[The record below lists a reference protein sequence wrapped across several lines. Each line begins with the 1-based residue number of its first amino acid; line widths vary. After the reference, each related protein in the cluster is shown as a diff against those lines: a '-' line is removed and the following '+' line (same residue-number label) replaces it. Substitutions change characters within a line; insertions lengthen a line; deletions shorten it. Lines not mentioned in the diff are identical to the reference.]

1 MQLIEAQ
8 LLGVTALFVNGCA
21 GNINPHPRGSFA
33 LAARHGTRAGDAVL
47 QTVLDRA
54 DLRRGGRLRC
64 AQHAFELP
72 LQPMPSQQE
81 CERELAEWEP
91 AFRQLKGEHHR
102 SWQVCRRY
110 FAAKERFEA
119 CQSGSVATGLPLEL
133 QVVAL
138 DDVALIGLPG
148 EIFVETGLAIA
159 EASPFS
165 LTLPVGYANGAI
177 GYVPT
182 SEEVPYGGYEV
193 LDARASHQGR
203 FLRDDADRVLT
214 DGALRALELAA
225 AE

>member
-1 MQLIEAQ
+1 M
-8 LLGVTALFVNGCA
+8 
-21 GNINPHPRGSFA
+21 
-33 LAARHGTRAGDAVL
+33 L

-72 LQPMPSQQE
+72 LQPMPSQEE
-81 CERELAEWEP
+81 CERDLAEWEP
-91 AFRQLKGEHHR
+91 AFRELKGEHHR

-119 CQSGSVATGLPLEL
+119 CQSGSVATGLPLDL

-165 LTLPVGYANGAI
+165 LTLPVGYANGSI

-193 LDARASHQGR
+193 LDARACHQGR

-214 DGALRALELAA
+214 AGALRALELAA